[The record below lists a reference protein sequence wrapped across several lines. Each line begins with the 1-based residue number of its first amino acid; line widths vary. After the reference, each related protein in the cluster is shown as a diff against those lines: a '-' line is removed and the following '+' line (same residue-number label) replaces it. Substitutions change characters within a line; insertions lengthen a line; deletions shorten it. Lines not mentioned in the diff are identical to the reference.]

1 MLDLIFL
8 GMGEDGHVASL
19 FPGESESARTNPA
32 VYRAIRN
39 SPKPPPT
46 RVTLGYPAI
55 AAARE
60 VWVLASGGGKEAA
73 LRESLKPDGQTPLSR
88 VLQTHPKPK
97 VFTDIHQR

>member
-1 MLDLIFL
+1 MNRVDVI
-8 GMGEDGHVASL
+8 SL
-19 FPGESESARTNPA
+19 PSDAELAQ
-32 VYRAIRN
+32 
-39 SPKPPPT
+39 
-46 RVTLGYPAI
+46 